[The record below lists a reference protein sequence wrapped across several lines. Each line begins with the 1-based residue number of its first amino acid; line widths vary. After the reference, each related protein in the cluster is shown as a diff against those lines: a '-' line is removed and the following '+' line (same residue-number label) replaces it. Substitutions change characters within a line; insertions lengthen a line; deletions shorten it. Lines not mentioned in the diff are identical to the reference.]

1 MPKRTRRL
9 LYPVAAYAL
18 AIGCMGAFSLA
29 RRGTDET
36 VRGRLAVYGAA
47 LFMVSD
53 TLLALDRFV
62 TPIPGGKQLVML
74 SYYGAQAGIAFSASA
89 RPQEPAAAK
98 RE

>member
-1 MPKRTRRL
+1 M
-9 LYPVAAYAL
+9 
-18 AIGCMGAFSLA
+18 
-29 RRGTDET
+29 
-36 VRGRLAVYGAA
+36 AA

-62 TPIPGGKQLVML
+62 APIPGGKHLVML
-74 SYYGAQAGIAFSASA
+74 SYYGAQAGIAFSASE